1 MTTYQELV
9 DELINKIIDGDN
21 VGAQDS
27 FNGVISAKMGDAL
40 EAKKMELAQ
49 SVYGREPQDDLDI
62 EVQDDAAADNQETKD
77 EHNEENR

>member
-27 FNGVISAKMGDAL
+27 FNSVISAKMGDAL
-40 EAKKMELAQ
+40 AAKKIELAQ
-49 SVYGREPQDDLDI
+49 SVYGSEPQDELDI
-62 EVQDDAAADNQETKD
+62 EVQDDAAADNQETED